1 VCAVQD
7 GAEWLQGLVD
17 DHRGDA
23 VRILDFAHAAQYVN
37 EIGQAVQAAGGRL
50 PPRWLE
56 GVLHRLKHQGPHRVL
71 THLRWLAARYP
82 SSTIQEKLAYLQK
95 REAHMQYPTYQQA
108 GWPIGSGSVDA
119 CQQGGR
125 RSAPQRGWDALG
137 APQRQSHAGAAQCGL
152 QSRVEADLDDSKSAS
167 RSAAHE
173 SATSRQPTA
182 AQARLLDPGVL
193 GSTAGS
199 ALPVTCPGC
208 PFPGRSGPRTSARSS
223 SWHGLFLAQTVSET
237 SSFHPSGVARGWC
250 KKMKCTPRVSF
261 LEAFFGIKPRFF
273 FGIFAFTPLLKPS
286 AGRRSESPSL
296 RPAERSSR
304 QMWSID
310 VVAYFAAKS
319 CLAH

>member
-1 VCAVQD
+1 
-7 GAEWLQGLVD
+7 
-17 DHRGDA
+17 
-23 VRILDFAHAAQYVN
+23 
-37 EIGQAVQAAGGRL
+37 
-50 PPRWLE
+50 
-56 GVLHRLKHQGPHRVL
+56 
-71 THLRWLAARYP
+71 
-82 SSTIQEKLAYLQK
+82 
-95 REAHMQYPTYQQA
+95 MQYPTYQQA

-223 SWHGLFLAQTVSET
+223 SWHALFLAQTVSET

-250 KKMKCTPRVSF
+250 KKMKSTQRSAKVTF
-261 LEAFFGIKPRFF
+261 L
-273 FGIFAFTPLLKPS
+273 
-286 AGRRSESPSL
+286 
-296 RPAERSSR
+296 
-304 QMWSID
+304 
-310 VVAYFAAKS
+310 
-319 CLAH
+319 